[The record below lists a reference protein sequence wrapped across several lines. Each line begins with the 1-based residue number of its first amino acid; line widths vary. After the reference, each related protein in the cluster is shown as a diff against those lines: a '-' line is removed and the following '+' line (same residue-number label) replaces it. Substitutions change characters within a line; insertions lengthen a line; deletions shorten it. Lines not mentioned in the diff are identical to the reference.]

1 MASQFGHNIRVSIFG
16 QSHSRAIG
24 VNIDGL
30 PAGEAVDLEEAGR
43 FLARRA
49 PGKAPYATARR
60 EADAPVVLSGLV
72 DGYTCGAPLCA
83 IIENKDARSKDYEQL
98 RDLPRPSHA
107 DYTAYVKYG
116 KYHDIRGGGHFSGR
130 LTAPVCFAGAVALQ
144 ILARRGIWVG
154 AHIAA
159 IAGVEDAPF
168 DPVDL
173 TVEQLLAPGRSP
185 FPVVED
191 SAGQRMR
198 EQIEQARLDQDSV
211 GGIVEC
217 AALGVPAGLGEP
229 MFDGLENR
237 LAAAL
242 FGIPAVRGVEFGT
255 GFAAA
260 ALRGSQ
266 HNDPFSQQPDGTVRT
281 RTNHHG
287 GILGGIS
294 SGMPILLRC
303 AFKPTPSIS
312 QPQQTVSLSA
322 HQDRT
327 LVIEGRHDPCV
338 VPRAVPCVEAA
349 VALVL
354 LDLIL

>member
-60 EADAPVVLSGLV
+60 EADAPGRPLRPGGRLHLRRAPVRHHLKTRTPAPKTTSS
-72 DGYTCGAPLCA
+72 CGICPGPA
-83 IIENKDARSKDYEQL
+83 
-98 RDLPRPSHA
+98 HA

-130 LTAPVCFAGAVALQ
+130 LTAPLCFAGAVALQ

-173 TVEQLLAPGRSP
+173 TAEQLLAPGRSP

-198 EQIEQARLDQDSV
+198 GADRTGPRWTKTAWAASWSAPPWACPPAWASPCSTAWKTGWPPPCSAYPPCGGWNSAPGLPPPPCGAASTTTPFPAARRHGAHPHQPPRRHL
-211 GGIVEC
+211 GGHL
-217 AALGVPAGLGEP
+217 LGHAHPA
-229 MFDGLENR
+229 
-237 LAAAL
+237 
-242 FGIPAVRGVEFGT
+242 AVRFQAHPLHLPAPADRQPIRSPRT
-255 GFAAA
+255 ARWSSKAA
-260 ALRGSQ
+260 
-266 HNDPFSQQPDGTVRT
+266 T
-281 RTNHHG
+281 
-287 GILGGIS
+287 
-294 SGMPILLRC
+294 
-303 AFKPTPSIS
+303 TPASC
-312 QPQQTVSLSA
+312 P
-322 HQDRT
+322 
-327 LVIEGRHDPCV
+327 GPC
-338 VPRAVPCVEAA
+338 PAWRPPWPWCCWT
-349 VALVL
+349 
-354 LDLIL
+354 